1 MSGCSDQGW
10 GETAFT
16 LFHVG
21 RRYALAHDL
30 QALSVTM
37 LLVLLSEVLDG
48 LVDDGAVAYATL
60 AIAACLFNSTAERC
74 FAYWC
79 LLESLPERPMG
90 CATADFAAPF
100 CHSRSDTLWFSQ
112 ASIKGVW

>member
-1 MSGCSDQGW
+1 
-10 GETAFT
+10 
-16 LFHVG
+16 
-21 RRYALAHDL
+21 
-30 QALSVTM
+30 M
-37 LLVLLSEVLDG
+37 LLVLLSDVLDG

-60 AIAACLFNSTAERC
+60 AIAACLFNSSAERC

-112 ASIKGVW
+112 ASIKGVWYGTQPGSNNTTLRSVECK